1 LDLLQ
6 YRNKALG
13 ALAVKSLPLI
23 YGGAVILFVNTH
35 LSRDSELG
43 VYSLSIAT
51 FFAVSL
57 IGKSFALY
65 PLIKFLAEG
74 DPQQGT
80 WKAGVTYW
88 VGTQIACAALIW
100 ALAPFAPGWF
110 NAPGLDDGM
119 RWASWIILAFIPR
132 DLASALLQSR
142 REIGRLF
149 FLEACYFLFAASGI
163 VYFAFTG
170 VLKNADQVLGL
181 NLAGALLST
190 AAAPMLCFGRI
201 PAWGKAPREFWK
213 KRASM
218 GRDTLGIGVGDMVYT
233 QLDYHLLGLFMG
245 ASEVALYF
253 AAKNFFRFYNT
264 ITQAINLLIF
274 PTSSILFSR
283 GEIGKLKEL
292 LEKVLGGYIGFLLI
306 INTLVIIG
314 ADWLVALIYRGIFPD
329 AANILRI
336 FALASFFEP
345 LYMVSE
351 NVLYGIGKPK
361 AILIA
366 MWTSITLFF
375 GLSVILMPAL
385 GALGGSLTIL
395 GTLISLASII
405 LFYLR
410 KELGI
415 TLISIFKRNLALVNN
430 MLKSI
435 KT

>member
-6 YRNKALG
+6 YRTKAFG
-13 ALAVKSLPLI
+13 AFAVKSLPLI

-35 LSRDSELG
+35 LPRESELG

-51 FFAVSL
+51 FFAISL

-88 VGTQIACAALIW
+88 VGTQVACAALIW
-100 ALAPFAPGWF
+100 TLAPFAPGWF

-132 DLASALLQSR
+132 DLASALLQAR
-142 REIGRLF
+142 REVGRLF

-190 AAAPMLCFGRI
+190 AAVPVLCYGRI
-201 PAWGKAPREFWK
+201 PGWGRSAPGTWSK
-213 KRASM
+213 MTKY
-218 GRDTLGIGVGDMVYT
+218 GRDSLGIGIGDTVYT
-233 QLDYHLLGLFMG
+233 QLDYHLLGLYMG

-253 AAKNFFRFYNT
+253 AAKNFFRFYNAV
-264 ITQAINLLIF
+264 TQAINLLIF
-274 PTSSILFSR
+274 PTSSNLFSR

-292 LEKVLGGYIGFLLI
+292 LEKVLGGYLGFLLV
-306 INTLVIIG
+306 INVLVIIG
-314 ADWLVALIYRGIFPD
+314 ADWLVATIYRGIFPD

-351 NVLYGIGKPK
+351 NVLYGIGRPK

-366 MWTSITLFF
+366 MWTSILIF
-375 GLSVILMPAL
+375 LVLAVILMPAC
-385 GALGGSLTIL
+385 GAIGGALTIL
-395 GTLISLASII
+395 GTLTSLAAITMWFLKREIQVTPLSI
-405 LFYLR
+405 LR
-410 KELGI
+410 AGL
-415 TLISIFKRNLALVNN
+415 LIPSDLLRRR
-430 MLKSI
+430 
-435 KT
+435 